1 MTPRMIQPVV
11 DIKAPWIGRGRRAA
25 VPSIARATWIGTPV
39 WALSYRA
46 LAVPIAAT
54 CTTEGLDCLAQLDR
68 VFQINRHKLRNAAL
82 GHGDTEQAAHAR
94 HCDRVVR
101 NDDKAGVGRTHHF
114 VEQVAEP
121 VD

>member
-25 VPSIARATWIGTPV
+25 VPSIARATSIGTPV

-54 CTTEGLDCLAQLDR
+54 SATSEGLDCLAQLDG
-68 VFQINRHKLRNAAL
+68 VFQIDRHELRNATL
-82 GHGDTEQAAHAR
+82 GHGDSEQAVHAR
-94 HCDRVVR
+94 HCDRVMR
-101 NDDKAGVGRTHHF
+101 NDDKAGVGCAGHF
-114 VEQVAEP
+114 V
-121 VD
+121 